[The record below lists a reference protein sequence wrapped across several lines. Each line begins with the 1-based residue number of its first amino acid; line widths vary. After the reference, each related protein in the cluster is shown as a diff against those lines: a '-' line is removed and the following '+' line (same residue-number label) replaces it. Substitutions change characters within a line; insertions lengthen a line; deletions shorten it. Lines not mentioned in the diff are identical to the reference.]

1 MVTSH
6 AIHYLRYILSWSFL
20 LANFRFAAKV
30 GKTTLVQMI
39 RLHALGKKPRN
50 QDISWI
56 HLSKKGHHSEWPLHF
71 KRLLPT
77 EPHTY
82 LINRASPE
90 FRQPEET
97 SLQQA
102 SWAWNKEIQ
111 REWSAWAKTGA
122 VSTSSGFPRLRPD
135 QLTFRFGT
143 KLRVCCNFSNV
154 TYHVRRITIEE
165 PKIIGLSISP
175 FPSGEYDWPARKGP
189 HACNYTMHGSYGSC
203 TLNHSQRQGHLEA

>member
-20 LANFRFAAKV
+20 LAHFKFAAKV

-50 QDISWI
+50 QDMSWI

-77 EPHTY
+77 EPHTHTWY
-82 LINRASPE
+82 IEPHLL
-90 FRQPEET
+90 FRQPQET

-111 REWSAWAKTGA
+111 REWSASAKNGA
-122 VSTSSGFPRLRPD
+122 VSTSSGSPPWRSD
-135 QLTFRFGT
+135 QLTVRFGT
-143 KLRVCCNFSNV
+143 KLKVCCNFSNV
-154 TYHVRRITIEE
+154 THIMLE
-165 PKIIGLSISP
+165 GL
-175 FPSGEYDWPARKGP
+175 
-189 HACNYTMHGSYGSC
+189 
-203 TLNHSQRQGHLEA
+203 Q